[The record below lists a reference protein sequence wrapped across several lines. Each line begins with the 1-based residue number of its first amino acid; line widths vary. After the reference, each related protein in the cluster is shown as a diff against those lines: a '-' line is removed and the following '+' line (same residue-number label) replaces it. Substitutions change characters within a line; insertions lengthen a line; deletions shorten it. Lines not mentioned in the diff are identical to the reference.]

1 MQKVSENATDDCR
14 PVFEK
19 LEQWKKRLLD
29 LTKRN
34 RLLYLTEAK
43 AKRSVEIT
51 SPDIASLIDTV
62 VNKGRPLTFPMLVA
76 DGQVT
81 LANTVQTEGITEE
94 PPIREGDLETNLP
107 IVDLS
112 RSLYRLR
119 HEWLTWQE
127 EQGIHTLFLATGL
140 LRWREASPQ
149 DEEFLAPIIL
159 IPVGLE
165 RKSLDEPYTLKFVE
179 EDIVLNPALSFKLS
193 ADFGINLPDLPHEL
207 DGSSVE
213 QYLVGVDEI
222 VKKLGW
228 QVTRRV
234 SLGRF
239 TYEKFVMYSDL
250 TYHRDEACH
259 HPIARALSKVPTTP
273 QDSLSF
279 PPDLDEI
286 VNPSEVFPILDADS
300 SQLEVLLRARH
311 RENLVVQG
319 PPGTGKSQ
327 TIANLIAQELREGRK
342 VLFVS
347 EKMAA
352 LEVVNRRLRSAGLSF
367 ACLEVHSH
375 RSDKSQV
382 VQELAKTLSSPT
394 SLSEMDAS
402 EQYAKLVRLRDRL
415 NNYVRELHSVRG
427 ALKLSAF
434 QVHGRLS
441 KVMNAPNV
449 EFKLPSS
456 AIQTSLQQLEEF
468 LETVASLQQLANVF
482 DNLRDHPWYGI
493 RIELSGQPQMLVVDT
508 IGNLMH
514 SLAISISTLQG
525 FFQPLGEGT
534 SLEPPAS
541 LNAVERSA
549 QLARI
554 LAQPQPIVE
563 GWLHLPEP
571 KLKEL
576 PQEIAL
582 FKNQWEAR
590 IAHVTSL
597 GKGFDSKL
605 LELPV
610 REMLDRFTKLYKT
623 RFRALKSNYRKDR
636 ANIGRFWKSRGN
648 PSYSAIVEG
657 LTAAVGILDADE
669 WLEHNRARAQALI
682 AQFYLGDATN
692 WEALFQS
699 LEWLLKTT
707 QNVGQPNLPS
717 KLTELV
723 THDPKTLSSLAQT
736 YLESITVVLT
746 KAFET
751 TDNLTKFLPNHM
763 IEGKDFRNSHFST
776 LINWLDSKK
785 DPQDLQDWLRFQ
797 IETEKSNA
805 LGLKSFFDSAIE
817 NKIAAKDLRDSL
829 LQRFWKMWL
838 SEAYK
843 ASPLLDQFHPT
854 SHEQVIQDFRKS
866 ERELKDATIQ
876 VVKQNIARKQPRASL
891 SYVKDS
897 QRAIL
902 LHEAQKRRRIKPLRK
917 LFEEIPQL
925 IQELKPC
932 LLMSPLSVASYM
944 GTSPYHFDV
953 VIFDE
958 ASQIPPADAIG
969 SILRGDGLIVAGDN
983 KQLPPTRFF
992 QADVELDED
1001 SEEGSLEE
1009 PLESILDEC
1018 LALPGFNRSLLKW
1031 HYRSRNEELIDF
1043 SNKNFYDGELVTFP
1057 SPRPKDSDA
1066 AVELRYVNDGIYDR
1080 GGSRKNRQEAKTTV
1094 DLIENHFRQY
1104 GSGITLGVITLSIA
1118 QEEAIWEEW
1127 EQRKILKPDLAA
1139 MADSSLDEPFFIKS
1153 LEKVQGDERD
1163 RIIISL
1169 GYGRDSKGVLSM
1181 NFGPINQSGGER
1193 RLNVAVTR
1201 ARDHLVLVSSIL
1213 PQEIDPIRL
1222 SKGGRGVGLLQR
1234 YLEYATNGGRVPTET
1249 YGGAEPESDFEY
1261 EVRERLVARGLKV
1274 DPQVGCSDFRID
1286 LAIRHPEHKNR
1297 YVLGVECDGA
1307 TYHTQ
1312 RSARDRDRLRQ
1323 EILERLG
1330 WKIYRV
1336 WSTDWVRNPERII
1349 QEIFQRVQE
1358 LREDAGVQALVRIDT
1373 PPEGDNRPAAPLKQ
1387 DARNA
1392 PVEELQTSS
1401 APANPYGFRTY
1412 DSFPARQI
1420 ASRESF
1426 YYLAESRSGLK
1437 RLANE
1442 IQVIVKMESPVHSSA
1457 IARKLAAV
1465 YGIERV
1471 GSNVR
1476 LTAERATKV
1485 GVSERMFQLKGEF
1498 LWSNDGVAPRVPG
1511 PGDDPR
1517 PIEEVSSEEIGAA
1530 LEIIVEREIGISR
1543 DSLVRTTARV
1553 FGYDRSG
1560 SKVEERIS
1568 EAIDR
1573 LFSNGRFSLY
1583 GEQITLKPPQR

>member
-1 MQKVSENATDDCR
+1 MKSMNNDDCE
-14 PVFEK
+14 PVYVK

-29 LTKRN
+29 LTRRN

-51 SPDIASLIDTV
+51 SPDIPFLVDAI
-62 VNKGRPLTFPMLVA
+62 VNKGHPLTFPMSVA
-76 DGQVT
+76 DGQIT
-81 LANTVQTEGITEE
+81 LANTMQTEGILEE
-94 PPIREGDLETNLP
+94 PPIRKGDLETNLP
-107 IVDLS
+107 IADLS

-165 RKSLDEPYTLKFVE
+165 RKSLDEPYNLKFVE

-207 DGSSVE
+207 DGASVE
-213 QYLVGVDEI
+213 QYLAGVDEI

-273 QDSLSF
+273 QDSLNF
-279 PPDLDEI
+279 PRDLDE
-286 VNPSEVFPILDADS
+286 VLNPSEVFPILDADS
-300 SQLEVLLRARH
+300 SQVEVLLRARH

-327 TIANLIAQELREGRK
+327 TIANLIAQELRDGKK

-394 SLSEMDAS
+394 PLSETDAS
-402 EQYAKLVRLRDRL
+402 EQYAKLIRLRDRL
-415 NNYVRELHSVRG
+415 NSYVRELHSVRG

-441 KVMNAPNV
+441 KVMSAPNV
-449 EFKLPSS
+449 EFKFPSS
-456 AIQTSLQQLEEF
+456 AIQTSLPQLEAI
-468 LETVASLQQLANVF
+468 LETVASLQQLENVF
-482 DNLRDHPWYGI
+482 DNLGTHPWSGI
-493 RIELSGQPQMLVVDT
+493 RVELSSQPQMLVVDT
-508 IGNLMH
+508 IVNLMH
-514 SLAISISTLQG
+514 SLPTSISTLQG
-525 FFQPLGEGT
+525 LFKPLSEGAG
-534 SLEPPAS
+534 LEPTAS
-541 LNAVERSA
+541 LNAVEKSA

-554 LAQPQPIVE
+554 LAQPQPVVE
-563 GWLHLPEP
+563 GWLAMPEP
-571 KLKEL
+571 ELKQL

-582 FKNQWEAR
+582 FKSQWQAR
-590 IAHVTSL
+590 IAHLTSL

-623 RFRALKSNYRKDR
+623 RFRALKSDYRKDR
-636 ANIGRFWKSRGN
+636 AAIGLFWKSRGN

-657 LTAAVGILDADE
+657 LTAAVSILDADR
-669 WLEHNRARAQALI
+669 WLQLNQGRAQALI
-682 AQFYLGDATN
+682 AQFYLDEATN
-692 WEALFQS
+692 WEAILHSFEWLQKVRQS
-699 LEWLLKTT
+699 L
-707 QNVGQPNLPS
+707 GQPNLPP
-717 KLTELV
+717 KLAELV
-723 THDPKTLSSLAQT
+723 AHDAKTLSRLAQT
-736 YLESITVVLT
+736 YLESITPALT
-746 KAFET
+746 KALET
-751 TDNLTKFLPNHM
+751 TDKLSNFLPNYT
-763 IEGKDFRNSHFST
+763 IEGKDFRNSRFST
-776 LINWLDSKK
+776 IIKWLESKR
-785 DPQDLQDWLRFQ
+785 DPHVLQDWLRFQ
-797 IETEKSNA
+797 IETDKCDT
-805 LGLKSFFDSAIE
+805 LGLKSFLDSTIE
-817 NKIAAKDLRDSL
+817 SKVAAKDLRDAL
-829 LQRFWKMWL
+829 LHRFWKIWL
-838 SEAYK
+838 SEAYT

-854 SHEQVIQDFRKS
+854 THEQVIQEFRKL
-866 ERELKDATIQ
+866 ERDLKDATIQ
-876 VVKQNIARKQPRASL
+876 VIRQNIARRQPRSSF
-891 SYVKDS
+891 SYAKES

-902 LHEAQKRRRIKPLRK
+902 LREAQKRRRIKPLRK

-932 LLMSPLSVASYM
+932 LLMSPLSVASYL
-944 GTSPYHFDV
+944 GTSPYRFDV

-969 SILRGDGLIVAGDN
+969 SILRGTCLIVAGDN

-992 QADVELDED
+992 QADIELDED
-1001 SEEGSLEE
+1001 SEEEGLEE

-1043 SNKNFYDGELVTFP
+1043 SNKHFYDGELVTFP
-1057 SPRPKDSDA
+1057 SPKPRDSDR
-1066 AVELRYVNDGIYDR
+1066 AVELCYVSDGIYDR
-1080 GGSRKNRQEAKTTV
+1080 GGSRKNRQEAKMAA
-1094 DLIENHFRQY
+1094 DLIENYFRQY
-1104 GSGITLGVITLSIA
+1104 GSGVTLGVITLSIA
-1118 QEEAIWEEW
+1118 QEEAVWEDW
-1127 EQRKILKPDLAA
+1127 EQRKILKPDLSALTE
-1139 MADSSLDEPFFIKS
+1139 SSSDEPFFIKS

-1169 GYGRDSKGVLSM
+1169 GYGRDSRGVLSM

-1201 ARDHLVLVSSIL
+1201 ARDHVVIVSSIL
-1213 PQEIDPIRL
+1213 PQEIDPLRL
-1222 SKGGRGVGLLQR
+1222 SKGSRGVGLLQR
-1234 YLEYATNGGRVPTET
+1234 YLEYASIGGRLPTET

-1261 EVRERLVARGLKV
+1261 EVRERLRAQGLDV
-1274 DPQVGCSDFRID
+1274 DPQVGCSDFRVD
-1286 LAIRHPEHKNR
+1286 LAIRHPKHKNR

-1307 TYHTQ
+1307 TYHSQ

-1323 EILERLG
+1323 EILEKLG

-1336 WSTDWVRNPERII
+1336 WSTDWVRNPERIV

-1358 LREDAGVQALVRIDT
+1358 LREDAGVQALVKTDAPPQEDTRSSEPVEQQAKNPPVET
-1373 PPEGDNRPAAPLKQ
+1373 PP
-1387 DARNA
+1387 
-1392 PVEELQTSS
+1392 TSTGS
-1401 APANPYGFRTY
+1401 ANPYGFRTY
-1412 DSFPARQI
+1412 DSFPARPM
-1420 ASRESF
+1420 ASREKF
-1426 YYLAESRSGLK
+1426 YYAAESRSGLK
-1437 RLANE
+1437 RLASE
-1442 IQVIVKMESPVHSSA
+1442 IQVIVKMESPVHSDA
-1457 IARKLAAV
+1457 VARKLAAV

-1476 LTAERATKV
+1476 LTAERAIKL
-1485 GVSERMFQLKGEF
+1485 GASERMFQLKGHF
-1498 LWSNDGVAPRVPG
+1498 LWSNEGVVPRIPG

-1517 PIEEVSSEEIGAA
+1517 PIEEVSSEEIGAV
-1530 LEIIVEREIGISR
+1530 LEVIVEKEIGISR
-1543 DSLVRTTARV
+1543 DSLVRTTARIL
-1553 FGYDRSG
+1553 GYDRSG
-1560 SKVEERIS
+1560 SRVEERIG

-1573 LFSNGRFSLY
+1573 LFTNGRFSSY
-1583 GEQITLKPPQR
+1583 GEQITIKPHQA